1 MKYLE
6 FTHEFIGNFR
16 RKDSL
21 TFDSK
26 LHKTIELT
34 QSDNQHAIYMT
45 VMKLLKNQYLKDWS

>member
-1 MKYLE
+1 MRNTKVIQHINDMLQYKLRNRTNHRQVIQEKSLE

-26 LHKTIELT
+26 
-34 QSDNQHAIYMT
+34 QP
-45 VMKLLKNQYLKDWS
+45 

>member
-16 RKDSL
+16 RKDTL

-26 LHKTIELT
+26 LHKTIKLT
-34 QSDNQHAIYMT
+34 QSTRHLYDSYDTSQKS
-45 VMKLLKNQYLKDWS
+45 VFEGLV